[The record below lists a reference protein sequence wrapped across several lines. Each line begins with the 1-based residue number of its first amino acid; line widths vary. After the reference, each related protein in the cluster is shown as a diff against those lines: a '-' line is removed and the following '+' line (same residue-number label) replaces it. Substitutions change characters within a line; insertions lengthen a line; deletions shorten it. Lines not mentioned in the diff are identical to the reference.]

1 MEQNDKTQR
10 ANKAS
15 RVNAPNRIS
24 SPDQLTDY
32 LRVTNPGVWVL
43 LASVVL
49 LLAGLFAWSSI
60 GTLETVIDV
69 KVNVADNRAVV
80 IPEGMDALAAG
91 MPLKVS
97 SGEYIIGST
106 ETDMFGRI
114 FGIAEV
120 FLPDG
125 LYDGTVVTERTHPIS
140 FLLESR

>member
-1 MEQNDKTQR
+1 MRKKGE
-10 ANKAS
+10 AEV
-15 RVNAPNRIS
+15 RVNTSARIS

-49 LLAGLFAWSSI
+49 LLAGLFAWASI
-60 GTLETVIDV
+60 GTLETMIDV

-91 MPLKVS
+91 MPLRVS

-106 ETDMFGRI
+106 ETDMYGRT